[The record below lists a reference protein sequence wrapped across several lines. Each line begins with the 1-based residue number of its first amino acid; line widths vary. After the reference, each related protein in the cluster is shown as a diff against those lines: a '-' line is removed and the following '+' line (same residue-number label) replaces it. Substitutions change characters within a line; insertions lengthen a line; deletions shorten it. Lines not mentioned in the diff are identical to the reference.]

1 MTGGEMVSR
10 VLDERRLARAAD
22 VGGPPA
28 EDSLA
33 LLLLRGPL
41 EGFELEEHA
50 RSLLSIP
57 RVIALEATR
66 ARAPRVLREGAALR
80 QARRLRFPGR
90 VRLLVLYHPAQYA
103 LARALRDRHDA
114 ELWYVEPHPEDSW
127 VRGGDQEL
135 TESDA
140 LARERADA
148 LLTRTDATTIQDAA
162 LRERLHQ
169 LDVINPYAFVPDG
182 HRWRRRM

>member
-1 MTGGEMVSR
+1 MRGRPGASS
-10 VLDERRLARAAD
+10 AD
-22 VGGPPA
+22 GPPT

-114 ELWYVEPHPEDSW
+114 ELWYVEPHPDDSW
-127 VRGGDQEL
+127 VRAGDSEHQ
-135 TESDA
+135 ESDT

-148 LLTRTDATTIQDAA
+148 LLSRTDAATIEDAA
-162 LRERLHQ
+162 LRDRLRE
-169 LDVINPYAFVPDG
+169 LDVINPYAFVPDER
-182 HRWRRRM
+182 RWRRRM

>member
-1 MTGGEMVSR
+1 MTEHPGASS
-10 VLDERRLARAAD
+10 A
-22 VGGPPA
+22 GGPPA

-41 EGFELEEHA
+41 EGIEFEEHA
-50 RSLLSIP
+50 RSLLAIP

-66 ARAPRVLREGAALR
+66 ARAPRVFREGAALR

-114 ELWYVEPHPEDSW
+114 ELWYVEPHADDSW
-127 VRGGDQEL
+127 VRGGDSEL
-135 TESDA
+135 RETDA

-148 LLTRTDATTIQDAA
+148 FLSRPDATTIEDGS
-162 LRERLHQ
+162 LRTRLSE
-169 LDVINPYAFVPDG
+169 LDVINPYAFVPDER
-182 HRWRRRM
+182 RWRRRM

>member
-1 MTGGEMVSR
+1 VSS
-10 VLDERRLARAAD
+10 A
-22 VGGPPA
+22 GGPRG

-66 ARAPRVLREGAALR
+66 ARAPRILREGVAMR

-90 VRLLVLYHPAQYA
+90 PRLVVLYHPAQYF
-103 LARALRDRHDA
+103 LARGLRDRHDA
-114 ELWYVEPHPEDSW
+114 ELWYVASHPEDSW
-127 VRGGDQEL
+127 VRGGDREL
-135 TESDA
+135 SELDA
-140 LARERADA
+140 LARDRAA
-148 LLTRTDATTIQDAA
+148 AILPRPTATTVEDEA
-162 LRERLHQ
+162 LRSRLQ
-169 LDVINPYAFVPDG
+169 ELEVISPYAFVPHTRG
-182 HRWRRRM
+182 WRGRM